1 MSRDQDLLDRLLLV
15 TSMLAADQE
24 RFQREHDLTG
34 PRVHLLWHLGTTGAV
49 RQADLAAALR
59 VSPRNITGLVDGL
72 VASGHVRREQHP
84 TDRRAFLVTLTASGT
99 AFIAALRRQHR
110 DLARDLFAELTDSRR
125 ADLLAS
131 LDLVAARLANL
142 MGEET

>member
-1 MSRDQDLLDRLLLV
+1 MTADSDLLDRLLLV
-15 TSMLAADQE
+15 TALLADDRE

-34 PRVHLLWHLGTTGAV
+34 PRVHLLWHLGASGPV

-84 TDRRAFLVTLTASGT
+84 TDRRAFLVALTSAGAAFVTTLQ
-99 AFIAALRRQHR
+99 RQHR
-110 DLARDLFAELTDSRR
+110 ALARDLFTDLPEDRR
-125 ADLLAS
+125 ADLLAA
-131 LDLVAARLANL
+131 LDLVAARLTTLLA
-142 MGEET
+142 EES